1 VKTTQVYDINIKL
14 TDKQRAI
21 QLAIF
26 VSAAIKF
33 ICLYGGSRSGKTFY
47 AFLVA
52 VKRAIKYPGSYGLVF
67 RKTLSS
73 LKIGMLNQT
82 MPALWKEFAKLN
94 GGIHPYDADICGTP
108 FVTFNKSENIL
119 TFFNGS
125 KIFFY
130 GASATAGDEDSMT
143 KILSSEYF
151 TILVEE
157 GNENEYKV
165 IEKLFTRMTQV
176 VYDSKGNKGTPKFIT
191 TLNPTTFESWDYL
204 LFTEK
209 KNPSSKEPL
218 KNADQYVTA
227 HFTPLDNTEHLSE
240 DYISILNNLSP
251 RDRMRFLEGEYG
263 ANFEGEIF
271 KNLNWME
278 IMDWSVFERIVIY
291 VDPSYKSGPKND
303 YKSVATVGICQ
314 GTFYVLDIN
323 AAQCTT
329 YVMMEL
335 IHQAQSYAE
344 DNLRTLSGRRAIVET
359 WIENQGIADD
369 FTKAHDEYCAQ
380 NGCAIPYKLDNTNKG
395 DKFMRIE
402 SLLVP
407 LNENYKLIFSNYIK
421 TKQIASQVDVQFLNF
436 AKNMPKTL
444 HDDIPD
450 SVHGAVMKL
459 SNKAH
464 VTNIEDIGIVRS
476 RWR

>member
-1 VKTTQVYDINIKL
+1 MRTKAYSLNVPL
-14 TDKQRAI
+14 TDKQKAV
-21 QLAIF
+21 QAALF
-26 VSAAIKF
+26 VGVIVKF

-47 AFLVA
+47 AFLWI
-52 VKRAIKYPGSYGLVF
+52 VKRAIIYPGSYGLVF

-82 MPALWKEFAKLN
+82 MPALWREFAKIN
-94 GGIHPYDADICGTP
+94 GGVHPYDASVGGVP

-130 GASATAGDEDSMT
+130 GAAATMGDEDSMT

-151 TILVEE
+151 SILVEE
-157 GNENEYKV
+157 GNENDYKV
-165 IEKLFTRMTQV
+165 IEKLFTRLTQV
-176 VYDSKGNKGTPKFIT
+176 VYDSDGVKGMPKFVT
-191 TLNPTTFESWDYL
+191 TLNPTVFEAWDYVM
-204 LFTEK
+204 FNK
-209 KNPSSKEPL
+209 KLNPSSREPL
-218 KNADQYVTA
+218 NDPERYATA
-227 HFTPLDNTEHLSE
+227 HFRPTDNMQHLSD
-240 DYISILNNLSP
+240 DYIATLKNLSP
-251 RDRMRFLEGEYG
+251 RDRQRFLEGEYG
-263 ANFEGEIF
+263 ANFDGEIF
-271 KNLNWME
+271 KYLNWLDVL
-278 IMDWSVFERIVIY
+278 DWSVFEKIVIY

-314 GTFYVLDIN
+314 GSFYVLDIN

-335 IHQAQSYAE
+335 IHEAQSYAE
-344 DNLRTLSGRRAIVET
+344 SNLEQVKGHRAIVET

-380 NGCAIPYKLDNTNKG
+380 NGCAIPYRLDNTNKG

-407 LNENYKLIFSNYIK
+407 LNENYKLIFSNHIK
-421 TKQIASQVDVQFLNF
+421 EKMISSQVEVQFLNF
-436 AKNMPKTL
+436 AKNMPKDM

-459 SNKAH
+459 SQKTT
-464 VTNIEDIGIVRS
+464 VTRISDVYIAKRT
-476 RWR
+476 WR